1 MCPQC
6 RQPMLVFEL
15 DGVEIDRCLSCR
27 GTWLDAGELEQI
39 ARLEG
44 GSPERLGLALRDSA
58 PGKRGRRRCP
68 RCRRRL
74 RITTVGEKPAVELD
88 RCPLGHGFWFDAGEM
103 ETLIRAFAEG
113 DGGPVGRFLS
123 ELYRTELQSIQGG

>member
-1 MCPQC
+1 MSSAARMNPIESGYSKGRHRRLSSPMPLARGRRAHLLAFAGVHGPRQSGSPPTAAIRINSPAEEAPMCPQC

-44 GSPERLGLALRDSA
+44 GSPERLGLAL
-58 PGKRGRRRCP
+58 
-68 RCRRRL
+68 
-74 RITTVGEKPAVELD
+74 
-88 RCPLGHGFWFDAGEM
+88 
-103 ETLIRAFAEG
+103 
-113 DGGPVGRFLS
+113 
-123 ELYRTELQSIQGG
+123 